1 MSGWMGRIGSMVVVI
16 VLLSSPVT
24 AVPLI
29 DSNIPATWAQSVSE
43 FIKHYIEI
51 YSVYE
56 GQRQEEARR
65 DVIQRME
72 SDLLAIAVGSE
83 VLATA
88 LNNVSR
94 GHQNPQTLALIAT
107 KIRRSVASTVSVIRE
122 IDPNWPQLKAT
133 TDFLSALDQ
142 FQNGKFDFVDGRI
155 WELSSARDM
164 KPDETRQLTLALRAE
179 SQELVEIVKRLIVG
193 TDAY

>member
-1 MSGWMGRIGSMVVVI
+1 MSGWIGRTGSIVVML
-16 VLLSSPVT
+16 LLSSPAT
-24 AVPLI
+24 AVSLI
-29 DSNIPATWAQSVSE
+29 DSNLTATWTQSISE
-43 FIKHYIEI
+43 FIQHYIEI
-51 YSVYE
+51 YSAYE
-56 GQRQEEARR
+56 GRRQEEVRR
-65 DVIQRME
+65 DVIPKVER
-72 SDLLAIAVGSE
+72 DLLAIAVGSE

-94 GHQNPQTLALIAT
+94 GRQNPQILALIAT

-122 IDPNWPQLKAT
+122 IDPNWPQAKAT

-164 KPDETRQLTLALRAE
+164 KPEETRQLTLALRAE
-179 SQELVEIVKRLIVG
+179 SQELIEIVKRLIVG

>member
-1 MSGWMGRIGSMVVVI
+1 MGLIGSMVVVI
-16 VLLSSPVT
+16 VLLSSPAT

-29 DSNIPATWAQSVSE
+29 DSNIPATWTQSISE

-51 YSVYE
+51 YSVYQ

-65 DVIQRME
+65 DVIPRME

-133 TDFLSALDQ
+133 TDFLGALDQ

-179 SQELVEIVKRLIVG
+179 SQQLIEIVKRLIVG